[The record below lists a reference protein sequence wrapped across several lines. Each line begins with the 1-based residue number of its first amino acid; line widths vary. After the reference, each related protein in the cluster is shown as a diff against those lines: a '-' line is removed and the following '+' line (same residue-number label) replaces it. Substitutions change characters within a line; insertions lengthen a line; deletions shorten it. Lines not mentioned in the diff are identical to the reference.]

1 MLKNTQINI
10 FVLREDITDAKTLIK
25 KTWNEKY
32 TKRKDLSL
40 RHHRTKRLEELTI
53 LKGKKRAK
61 TFPKLQRQKK
71 PRKKNNAKRDK
82 IESKRLDIRDN

>member
-1 MLKNTQINI
+1 M
-10 FVLREDITDAKTLIK
+10 LREDITDAKTLIK

-40 RHHRTKRLEELTI
+40 RHHRTKRLEELKI

>member
-1 MLKNTQINI
+1 M
-10 FVLREDITDAKTLIK
+10 LREDITDAKTLIK

-61 TFPKLQRQKK
+61 TFPKLQPQKK

>member
-1 MLKNTQINI
+1 M
-10 FVLREDITDAKTLIK
+10 LREDITDAKTLIK

-82 IESKRLDIRDN
+82 IECKRLDIRDN